1 MIRTLAATLALFAA
15 RAAAAEEAARPGI
28 IPPPAA
34 VSTGNLLQISLS
46 LLLVL
51 AAIIAVAW
59 LLRRM
64 NLTQA
69 GSGNLLKV
77 IGTVAIG
84 QRERVTLIEVG
95 ETWLV
100 VGVGPGQIRTLHTL
114 SKIEGLEATS
124 QPAALPDNKFG
135 RLLSTLIKRPASDRK
150 PDAS

>member
-1 MIRTLAATLALFAA
+1 MLTTRTLIAALMLFAA
-15 RAAAAEEAARPGI
+15 RSAIAEEAARPVSV
-28 IPPPAA
+28 PPA
-34 VSTGNLLQISLS
+34 VSTGSLLQISLS

-64 NLTQA
+64 NLAQA
-69 GSGNLLKV
+69 GTGNLLKV

-114 SKIEGLEATS
+114 SKIEGLEATT
-124 QPAALPDNKFG
+124 QPGTLPDNKFA
-135 RLLSTLIKRPASDRK
+135 RLLSSLVKRPASDRK
-150 PDAS
+150 TDAS